1 MKVEEI
7 KIDNLELEYLKNIH
21 KGVQEFVDL
30 IESME
35 KELPALNVKI
45 AFMSG
50 MVGYSCQAIVHEKK
64 ENYFLISTTNN
75 KKYITGDPLNYYL
88 FDSEY
93 SLYNILMG
101 QFHKIFPNLEIPKI
115 QPFIERVTLNLG
127 NDKYLI
133 KCIFNTEKIFDFEL
147 YRSTWKKFYNT
158 LTKYCKKPEDWSM
171 IFSLTLSHYLEKI
184 NINCGKLTYLFFVNI
199 ALENA
204 IYVSRIFQK

>member
-127 NDKYLI
+127 NDKYIVLAYEVSTKKI
-133 KCIFNTEKIFDFEL
+133 KVAYTTTVNEDYSNYSNITGVRCEYLDQEYFVSN
-147 YRSTWKKFYNT
+147 
-158 LTKYCKKPEDWSM
+158 LT
-171 IFSLTLSHYLEKI
+171 
-184 NINCGKLTYLFFVNI
+184 
-199 ALENA
+199 
-204 IYVSRIFQK
+204 

>member
-50 MVGYSCQAIVHEKK
+50 IVGYSCQAIVHEKK

-93 SLYNILMG
+93 SLYNIL
-101 QFHKIFPNLEIPKI
+101 N
-115 QPFIERVTLNLG
+115 R
-127 NDKYLI
+127 
-133 KCIFNTEKIFDFEL
+133 
-147 YRSTWKKFYNT
+147 
-158 LTKYCKKPEDWSM
+158 
-171 IFSLTLSHYLEKI
+171 
-184 NINCGKLTYLFFVNI
+184 
-199 ALENA
+199 A
-204 IYVSRIFQK
+204 IS